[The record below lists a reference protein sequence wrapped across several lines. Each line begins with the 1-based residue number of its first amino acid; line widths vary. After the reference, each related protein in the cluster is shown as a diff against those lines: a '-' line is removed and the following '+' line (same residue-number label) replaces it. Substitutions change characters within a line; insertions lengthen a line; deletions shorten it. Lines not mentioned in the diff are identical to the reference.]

1 MIGSRLLPLLVA
13 FPLSALAQ
21 GAPPAPAQAAP
32 ARRVLTLDEA
42 VRAARARQPQLRQAQ
57 AATGAAEA
65 RSDQARAPLLPQ
77 VAGTA
82 SYERATSNV
91 ARPATGTTVVSR
103 STSWRS
109 SDFFSAGASVSQVL
123 FDLGLV
129 ERWRAAGA
137 SADAQRATQRA
148 AELDVVAGAQSA
160 FFVARAA
167 RDLVGVARETL
178 ANQEAHLRQ
187 VAAFV
192 EVGTRPAIDLAQAR
206 ADRASAEVQ
215 RVRAENAYQNARS
228 LLAQAMGEPGAP
240 DFDVSDD
247 ALPPVPG
254 EDGPLDPLVT
264 EAAEARPELVSLA
277 DQRRAQQLS
286 RDAAR
291 AGWLPTVGAQ
301 AGLSDAGPSL
311 DATVWN
317 WSASV
322 TLGWS
327 LFEGGLTRARV
338 READANLEGLAA
350 QEDALRIQVR
360 VDVDSAR
367 QGVQAALSARGAAE
381 EALAN
386 ARERL
391 RLAEGR
397 YQAGAGSII
406 ELGDAQVA
414 ATSAGAQRVQADYDL
429 AAARAKLLRA
439 LGR

>member
-1 MIGSRLLPLLVA
+1 
-13 FPLSALAQ
+13 
-21 GAPPAPAQAAP
+21 
-32 ARRVLTLDEA
+32 
-42 VRAARARQPQLRQAQ
+42 
-57 AATGAAEA
+57 
-65 RSDQARAPLLPQ
+65 
-77 VAGTA
+77 
-82 SYERATSNV
+82 
-91 ARPATGTTVVSR
+91 
-103 STSWRS
+103 
-109 SDFFSAGASVSQVL
+109 
-123 FDLGLV
+123 
-129 ERWRAAGA
+129 
-137 SADAQRATQRA
+137 
-148 AELDVVAGAQSA
+148 
-160 FFVARAA
+160 
-167 RDLVGVARETL
+167 
-178 ANQEAHLRQ
+178 
-187 VAAFV
+187 
-192 EVGTRPAIDLAQAR
+192 
-206 ADRASAEVQ
+206 
-215 RVRAENAYQNARS
+215 
-228 LLAQAMGEPGAP
+228 
-240 DFDVSDD
+240 
-247 ALPPVPG
+247 VPG

-317 WSASV
+317 WNASV

>member
-1 MIGSRLLPLLVA
+1 MRSSLTSGAVVAKAGAVEEGRGSEV
-13 FPLSALAQ
+13 
-21 GAPPAPAQAAP
+21 
-32 ARRVLTLDEA
+32 A
-42 VRAARARQPQLRQAQ
+42 VRAARARQPQLRQAL

-65 RSDQARAPLLPQ
+65 RTDQARAPLLPQ

-91 ARPATGTTVVSR
+91 AGRPGTAAQAAR

-109 SDFFSAGASVSQVL
+109 SDFFSAGASVSQVI
-123 FDLGLV
+123 FDLGLMD
-129 ERWRAAGA
+129 RWKAAGA

-167 RDLVGVARETL
+167 RDLVGVARETV
-178 ANQEAHLRQ
+178 ANQDAHLRQ

-206 ADRASAEVQ
+206 SDRASAEVQ
-215 RVRAENAYQNARS
+215 RVKAENAYENARS
-228 LLAQAMGEPGAP
+228 LLSQAMGEPGAP

-254 EDGPLDPLVT
+254 EDGPLDPLVA
-264 EAAEARPELVSLA
+264 EAAAARPELVSLA
-277 DQRRAQQLS
+277 DQRRSLEMSRSAAQ
-286 RDAAR
+286 
-291 AGWLPTVGAQ
+291 AGWLPSVGAQ
-301 AGLSDAGPSL
+301 AGLTDAGPSL
-311 DATVWN
+311 DSTVWN
-317 WSASV
+317 WNATV
-322 TLGWS
+322 TLGWN

-338 READANLEGLAA
+338 REDDANLEGLAA
-350 QEDALRIQVR
+350 QEDALRIQIR

-367 QGVQAALSARGAAE
+367 QGVQAALSARAAAE
-381 EALAN
+381 EALVN

-429 AAARAKLLRA
+429 AAARAKLLRS
-439 LGR
+439 LGRG